1 MIRYQNVTQCYQ
13 DKATFEGLTLHIEK
27 GEFFVLVGKSGSGKT
42 TALKMLNRLIDADS
56 GGIYIDNKPITS
68 YNLRKLRLDIGY
80 VFQQINLF
88 PNLTVAENI
97 ALIPEMKGWK
107 EADILT
113 KTASLLHKV
122 GLEPEMYLNR
132 YPKEL
137 SGGEQQRVGIVR
149 AIIGNPKVLLMDEPF
164 SALDPISRG
173 QLQSLIKAIHQ
184 EYKMTTVLV
193 THDMQEALSLA
204 DRIAVFNQG
213 NIAQIGTPED
223 IRQNPV
229 SDFVADFFRLNEKG
243 EA

>member
-1 MIRYQNVTQCYQ
+1 MIRYQNVTQRYQ
-13 DKATFEGLTLHIEK
+13 EKTTFEDLTLHIEK

-42 TALKMLNRLIDADS
+42 TALKMLNRLIDAKS
-56 GGIYIDNKPITS
+56 GEIYIDNKPIAS

-97 ALIPEMKGWK
+97 ALIPEMKDWK
-107 EADILT
+107 KADILAKT
-113 KTASLLHKV
+113 KSLLHKV

-173 QLQSLIKAIHQ
+173 QLQSLIKTIHQ

-223 IRQNPV
+223 IQQNPV
-229 SDFVADFFRLNEKG
+229 NDFVADFFRLNEKG
-243 EA
+243 DT